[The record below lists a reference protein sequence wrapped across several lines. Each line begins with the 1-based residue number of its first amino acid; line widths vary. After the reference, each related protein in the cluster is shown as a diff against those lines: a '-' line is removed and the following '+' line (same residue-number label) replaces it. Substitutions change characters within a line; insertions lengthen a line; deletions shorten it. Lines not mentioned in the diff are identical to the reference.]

1 MKKTLVILV
10 ILALTVFAV
19 MAEESFVTLNS
30 TVAEES
36 DFVFTLTATSGTTG
50 YNAAAAGTAD
60 FKITSTKVVNFR
72 GANVKVDIEVS
83 VAPWTGTNLGGT
95 NALILGDL
103 VAADTTGNGTGN
115 GKLQISVDNSLDK
128 YTVHFGHGHKN
139 AFDVGT
145 FSVSW
150 VAVPELAADNYTA
163 TVTISYSQ
171 V

>member
-19 MAEESFVTLNS
+19 MAEESSVTLNS
-30 TVAEES
+30 TVAEEV
-36 DFVFTLTATSGTTG
+36 DFVFLLAEAETNPST

-72 GANVKVDIEVS
+72 GEDVS
-83 VAPWTGTNLGGT
+83 VIIDVSVTPWTGTNNHGT
-95 NALILGDL
+95 NALILGTL
-103 VAADTTGNGTGN
+103 NAAATSGNL
-115 GKLQISVDNSLDK
+115 KILVDNSIDR
-128 YTVHFGHGHKN
+128 YTVNFGHGHKK

-150 VAVPELAADNYTA
+150 LAASELAADNYTA
-163 TVTISYSQ
+163 TVIIAYSQ

>member
-19 MAEESFVTLNS
+19 MAEESSVTLNS
-30 TVAEES
+30 TVAEEV

-95 NALILGDL
+95 NALILGTL
-103 VAADTTGNGTGN
+103 VAASTQGHGN
-115 GKLQISVDNSLDK
+115 LAIEVDNSIDRF
-128 YTVHFGHGHKN
+128 TVHFGHGHKN